1 MGNRVDTACKSSLMP
16 QIVFPLSS
24 PSRVFKRHNV
34 YCVETEVRLVRNSVL
49 FASFMLHRC
58 APLAAR
64 SERLGWGFFVFVLPR
79 RPDDSLTCT
88 TSEYW
93 WPQSLS
99 FTPSLFFFFLWPPL
113 FSACSLEHHLKS
125 NLGSITVHSSLSY
138 KKEGPNDWE
147 WRWENRL
154 SMLMGY
160 NFCCF
165 FVQCRYYY
173 KINSERLLFSVHSSR
188 VGNLWLW
195 Y

>member
-64 SERLGWGFFVFVLPR
+64 SKRLGWGFFVFVLPR

-99 FTPSLFFFFLWPPL
+99 FTPSLFFFVTATLLRL
-113 FSACSLEHHLKS
+113 FSGTPFKIQFGVNHRTLVSVLQKGGAKWLRVA
-125 NLGSITVHSSLSY
+125 LGEPL
-138 KKEGPNDWE
+138 
-147 WRWENRL
+147 
-154 SMLMGY
+154 
-160 NFCCF
+160 
-165 FVQCRYYY
+165 
-173 KINSERLLFSVHSSR
+173 INVNGL
-188 VGNLWLW
+188 
-195 Y
+195 